1 MMTDFAKVT
10 TMTAN
15 STIDNTVA
23 VGMRATLNEDGTW
36 ALNKT
41 IRNTTVYMTNKT
53 ECDNDYEKFET
64 KVLTEAQK
72 E

>member
-15 STIDNTVA
+15 STVDNTVA

-41 IRNTTVYMTNKT
+41 IRNTEVYLANKT
-53 ECDNDYEKFET
+53 ECDNDYGEFET

>member
-1 MMTDFAKVT
+1 MMKDFSKVT

-15 STIDNTVA
+15 STIDNAVA
-23 VGMRATLNEDGTW
+23 VAMRATLNEDGTW
-36 ALNKT
+36 TLNKT
-41 IRNTTVYMTNKT
+41 IRNADLYLANKT
-53 ECDNDYEKFET
+53 ECDNDYEEFET

>member
-15 STIDNTVA
+15 STVGDTVA
-23 VGMRATLNEDGTW
+23 VAMRATLNEDGTW
-36 ALNKT
+36 MLNKT
-41 IRNTTVYMTNKT
+41 IRNTEVYLANKT
-53 ECDNDYEKFET
+53 ECDADYAEFEE
-64 KVLTEAQK
+64 KVLAEAEK